1 MSNIRNQ
8 TKYADENGYSRSDG
22 WDYYDWLI
30 EETEGGWNPG
40 IGIELNNDLFISF
53 FSKNSEEG
61 EMLGVSNLLDYE
73 WEDYYKEKVEP
84 KLDDI
89 LTNLECRFIRNSQ
102 YIKLNKSDGDLLGK
116 IVYDECKQYYCNLFQ
131 QTQEDH
137 RTATPEDW
145 TWEYL
150 PEIVKA
156 KRLEEIKERGY

>member
-8 TKYADENGYSRSDG
+8 TEYADEKGYWRSDG
-22 WDYYDWLI
+22 WDYYDRLT

-40 IGIELNNDLFISF
+40 IGIELKNGLFIRF
-53 FSKNSEEG
+53 FSKNSEEE
-61 EMLGVSNLLDYE
+61 EMIRDPKLMDYE

-84 KLDDI
+84 KLNSLID
-89 LTNLECRFIRNSQ
+89 NLESKVGNAQ
-102 YIKLNKSDGDLLGK
+102 YIQLKASDGDLLGK

-137 RTATPEDW
+137 RIATPEDW
-145 TWEYL
+145 QWEYL
-150 PEIVKA
+150 PESVKA